1 MTVAPILTSQ
11 IYLGYIGGPRIYE
24 SNDVIVMAGKTQ
36 CYDLDVVGSIN
47 LT

>member
-24 SNDVIVMAGKTQ
+24 SNDVIVVAGKTEFSNI
-36 CYDLDVVGSIN
+36 DVTGSIN